1 MRIKT
6 LYILAFL
13 LFIAP
18 FVSGQNNSDSI
29 IFKAMKDELNR
40 SMQKLTIKDYANPF
54 YISYTIE
61 DVKTMF
67 ISSTLGAL
75 GSTSERHYRS
85 WSNRVLAGNYK
96 LNDENYVDA
105 TRRKPQRDGDLELPL
120 DNDYYGI
127 RRALWMMT
135 NNTYKSAAEN
145 YKNKLAAL
153 KDKNLTTKDL
163 QIDDFSSAPRID
175 TVIGEN
181 KLIWDKK
188 MLENLAKKTSAI
200 FVNYPEIFY
209 SEVTMFQLHANLFFC
224 SSEQSK
230 FKEPLNILY
239 ITVSAIGQAD
249 NGESISEQL
258 CYTLNSPSELPSADS
273 LVNQSNN
280 MAKLIIE
287 KSKAP
292 MLDENYSGPVLFMGQ
307 SVANILS
314 LGLFNGPDNLYAY
327 REPLY
332 NNSQMSMTYGQNLNS
347 LESKIDKLV
356 VAKSISINDYSKLKE
371 YNGIKLIGSY
381 SVDGE
386 GVRPPDILNLIE
398 NGILKNLYNGRT
410 PTRSIKESNG
420 HRRYVYQSGGVTSD
434 LGPGVIFI
442 SSNESKSESEL
453 QENLIKEAKDE
464 GLDYALEI
472 KPLQEG
478 DFDSPL
484 SIYKINVADGKEQLL
499 RDATMGQITINSL
512 KKIVGVSNKNMVY
525 NTLLNTGDGVNLFSS
540 EDALPSG
547 APVSFI
553 MPNSMLIKD
562 VEFQRQTKPLATDKP
577 IVKNPLEP

>member
-1 MRIKT
+1 MRNKT
-6 LYILAFL
+6 LYILTL
-13 LFIAP
+13 LIFIAP
-18 FVSGQNNSDSI
+18 FVSGQSNSDSI

-40 SMQKLTIKDYANPF
+40 SMQKLSIKDYANPF
-54 YISYTIE
+54 YISYTVE

-175 TVIGEN
+175 TVISDN

-188 MLENLAKKTSAI
+188 ILENLAKKSSAI

-209 SEVTMFQLHANLFFC
+209 SEVTMFQLHANLYFC

-239 ITVSAIGQAD
+239 ITISAIGQAD

-258 CYTLNSPSELPSADS
+258 CYTLNSPSELPSADT

-307 SVANILS
+307 SVADILT

-347 LESKIDKLV
+347 LESKIEKLV

-371 YNGIKLIGSY
+371 YNGKKLIGSY

-386 GVRPPDILNLIE
+386 GVRPPDTLNLIE
-398 NGILKNLYNGRT
+398 NGLLKNLYNGRT

-453 QENLIKEAKDE
+453 KENLIQEAKDE

-472 KPLQEG
+472 KPLQQG

-512 KKIVGVSNKNMVY
+512 KKIVGFSNKNMVY

-553 MPNSMLIKD
+553 MPNSMLLKD

-577 IVKNPLEP
+577 IVKSPLEP